1 MIIEDTVD
9 YCNMEIT
16 VEPDYEEAHKRMTP
30 SLKLTMYTWHVYCK
44 MSIHILCSDKYYL
57 KYYLKFLKIN
67 LFFWCHTKKNTCND
81 GRAIVGMEL
90 KTIGVADYL
99 SLWI

>member
-30 SLKLTMYTWHVYCK
+30 ILKLTMYT
-44 MSIHILCSDKYYL
+44 
-57 KYYLKFLKIN
+57 
-67 LFFWCHTKKNTCND
+67 
-81 GRAIVGMEL
+81 
-90 KTIGVADYL
+90 
-99 SLWI
+99 